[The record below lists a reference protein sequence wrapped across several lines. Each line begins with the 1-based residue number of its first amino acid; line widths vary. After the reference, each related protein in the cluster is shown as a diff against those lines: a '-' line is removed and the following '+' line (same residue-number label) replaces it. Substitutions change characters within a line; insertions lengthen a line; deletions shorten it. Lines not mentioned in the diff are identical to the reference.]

1 MATAIEYGL
10 IAALISVGLITQQ
23 QSLDEEF
30 MREFLANYNAM
41 CLLEGTHVATP
52 DGEQPVESLAIGD
65 PVLTPEGGVRPVRW
79 IGRQTIVAAFADPLR
94 SWPVCVAAGAL
105 GEGVPHRPL
114 LLSPDH
120 ALLVDGLLVQAGAL
134 VNDTTITRVT
144 DAPERFTYF
153 HVELED
159 HALILAEG
167 VPAETF
173 VDNVT
178 RRGFDNYAEYEAR
191 FGGDAAAIPEMP
203 APRIK
208 SARQVPRSIR
218 ARLDARAARI
228 GCLVAAV
235 A

>member
-10 IAALISVGLITQQ
+10 IAALIAVGLITQQ
-23 QSLDEEF
+23 QSLDEDF

-41 CLLEGTHVATP
+41 CLAEGTHVATP
-52 DGEQPVESLAIGD
+52 DGERPVESLAIGD
-65 PVLTPEGGVRPVRW
+65 VVLTTEGGVRPVRW
-79 IGRQTIVAAFADPLR
+79 IGRQTIVTAFADPLR
-94 SWPVCVAAGAL
+94 SWPVRVSAGAL

-120 ALLVDGLLVQAGAL
+120 ALLIDGLLVQAGAL
-134 VNDTTITRVT
+134 VNATTIVRVS
-144 DAPERFTYF
+144 DPPERFTYF

-167 VPAETF
+167 APAETF
-173 VDNVT
+173 VDTLT
-178 RRGFDNYAEYEAR
+178 RRRFDNYADYEAR
-191 FGGDAAAIPEMP
+191 FGGETGAIAEMP

-208 SARQVPRSIR
+208 SKRQVPRHIL
-218 ARLDARAARI
+218 ARLDARAA
-228 GCLVAAV
+228 GLGFLAAAV